1 MYKFK
6 EQDIISSTVVANPQY
21 KFTFF
26 NSVAYINDQVDNG
39 VYETGSIRVNAL
51 NLPDTTDHK
60 LITNLPVAYNF
71 KNSSDPDTYPVT
83 ASAVQA
89 FSLRRDFIKVSL
101 PDNNVDSRY
110 TTLFGNPA
118 TSSIAKFISLKN
130 SINFSRERSSVF
142 NFDSYFT
149 ETLSLAGEAGSI
161 EGDLLQ
167 DINMLSFDN
176 IFYGSMIKP
185 GSINLEFY
193 QSGSL
198 LASCKDTKKNGELI
212 EQTNAV
218 IGTGAVVGFA
228 LYEEGIIVLTST
240 GSLTNT
246 GNVEFYLQPTDGSS
260 TADSDLPRWTYFGSY
275 IDQAADG
282 VRAISGSAYVTEIK
296 GTVIKP
302 TLTMFAYAP
311 KNKLNWSNNPT
322 FINGSDKENYLSNT
336 SSFYYEESNK
346 VQIKNVV
353 SSSFEE
359 HSASFKQTTFI
370 RTVGV
375 YDEDKNLIAVAKV
388 ANPVKKTVEQDYTFK
403 LKLDL

>member
-6 EQDIISSTVVANPQY
+6 EQDIISSTVVANPRY

-26 NSVAYINDQVDNG
+26 NSVAYINDQADNG

-51 NLPDTTDHK
+51 NLPDTSGHK

-71 KNSSDPDTYPVT
+71 KNSSDPSTYPVT
-83 ASAVQA
+83 ASAVQSFA
-89 FSLRRDFIKVSL
+89 LQRDFIRVRY
-101 PDNNVDSRY
+101 PDNNIDTRY
-110 TTLFGNPA
+110 TTVFGSPA

-161 EGDLLQ
+161 SGDLLQ
-167 DINMLSFDN
+167 DINMISLDN

-185 GSINLEFY
+185 GSVNLEFY

-198 LASCKDTKKNGELI
+198 LANCKDTKKNGELI

-218 IGTGAVVGFA
+218 IGTGTVVGFA
-228 LYEEGIIVLTST
+228 LYEEGIIVLTNT

-246 GNVEFYLQPTDGSS
+246 GNVEFYLQPTDGASNAI
-260 TADSDLPRWTYFGSY
+260 TDLPRWTYFGSY
-275 IDQAADG
+275 IDVEAG
-282 VRAISGSAYVTEIK
+282 GSRAITGSAYVAEIQ
-296 GTVIKP
+296 GTTVKP
-302 TLTMFAYAP
+302 TITMFAHAP
-311 KNKLNWSNNPT
+311 KNELNWSNNPT
-322 FINGSDKENYLSNT
+322 FISGSDKTKYINNT
-336 SSFYYEESNK
+336 SSLYYEESSK